1 MLLFWTIEKS
11 GIQWLKKTLIFSYYF
26 EYFSLEIKNELI
38 SESMGNLEMFI
49 DEKTE
54 RNVSQNL
61 ISIFV
66 SNEKL

>member
-1 MLLFWTIEKS
+1 LLLFWTIEKS

-61 ISIFV
+61 VSIFV
-66 SNEKL
+66 SNEKS

>member
-1 MLLFWTIEKS
+1 MI
-11 GIQWLKKTLIFSYYF
+11 KKTLIFSYYF

-61 ISIFV
+61 ISIFP
-66 SNEKL
+66 SNEKS